1 MHTKF
6 RMHLFR
12 RITGALTAICALAL
26 FGGCA
31 TQSTS
36 MQGENPALA
45 KARIEL
51 ADAEKTRSD
60 PGTSVAHYLGAAEE
74 AAARAAGAEPNEAR
88 PIYNAACQGVTVELR
103 SSPALWNLTETIASP
118 EGSYRLRFDRR
129 LPQGRH
135 LGPGLLPFL
144 SYPQAGERD
153 GPSPGGAA

>member
-60 PGTSVAHYLGAAEE
+60 PGTSVAHYLGAAE

-88 PIYNAACQGVTVELR
+88 PIYHAACQGVTVELR
-103 SSPALWNLTETIASP
+103 SSPALWNHTETIASP
-118 EGSYRLRFDRR
+118 EGSSSALRRR

-153 GPSPGGAA
+153 GPSPGGAAQ